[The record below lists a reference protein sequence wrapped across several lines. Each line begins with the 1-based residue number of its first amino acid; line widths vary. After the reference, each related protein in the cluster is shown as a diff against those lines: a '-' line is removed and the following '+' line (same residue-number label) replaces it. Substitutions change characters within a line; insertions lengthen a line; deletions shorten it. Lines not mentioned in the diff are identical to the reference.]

1 MYITV
6 KQLANKVNNLERFSR
21 EELNNDKIKK
31 IIVTITNNGTHIDY
45 YVISGSG
52 KKERY
57 TEDTIPHS
65 IIYLMNRNKAAKH
78 EKTVLNET
86 FTYILD

>member
-6 KQLANKVNNLERFSR
+6 RQLANKINNLERFSP

-45 YVISGSG
+45 CVISGSG

-57 TEDTIPHS
+57 TEETIPHS
-65 IIYLMNRNKAAKH
+65 IIHLMNRNKAAKH